1 MQTGGEMMMTMMLM
15 KKKAGGLRGL
25 RKFQGVSELC
35 KASTRKPGGTYQD
48 RTETLQ
54 LYHGHRFLCITH
66 NFQARQTKISS
77 FGKPCLNFA
86 GLRFI
91 ELIKETVQSHYL

>member
-1 MQTGGEMMMTMMLM
+1 MTGLM

-25 RKFQGVSELC
+25 RKFLGVSQLC

-54 LYHGHRFLCITH
+54 LYHSHGFFASPT
-66 NFQARQTKISS
+66 ISKLGRLGS
-77 FGKPCLNFA
+77 QVLGSL
-86 GLRFI
+86 
-91 ELIKETVQSHYL
+91 V